1 LIREIFIRKVSDGEM
16 IFHAAFTETKDIA
29 VEALEKAFFEASRGL
44 KEGEIEHT
52 EIVRYAFSYMHTSG
66 YYFAILFDRVVSQPE
81 RMESMIFLSTRFLAD
96 IIDYND
102 FNQEKM
108 KSIAIKTIQRL
119 PVKIGLIGFGGVG
132 KTTTLKLIRQEEVP
146 LEYVP
151 TIFGDRKP
159 LAVPIGPYRVIV
171 FDFAGQKRFMSA
183 WDILIRGS
191 EVIFVMTDSTPA
203 NVEATKQEIL
213 PLVYSKAPYAKKY
226 AIANKQDLPGALP
239 PSEVGRRLGLKA
251 FGMVAIDPS
260 YREKMLNIIREA
272 VLE

>member
-1 LIREIFIRKVSDGEM
+1 
-16 IFHAAFTETKDIA
+16 
-29 VEALEKAFFEASRGL
+29 
-44 KEGEIEHT
+44 
-52 EIVRYAFSYMHTSG
+52 
-66 YYFAILFDRVVSQPE
+66 
-81 RMESMIFLSTRFLAD
+81 MIFLSTRFLAD